1 MLENDFLDGIYDP
14 FGEGTVVTSPIVRS
28 PSPKRSRF
36 SECIKVQNINMSH
49 MLNIT
54 DGDEGSSDEESGI
67 TTGGNGAGSSTG
79 GVGGDKGTGRR
90 VKGRAKKA
98 TKKNQKEPGEKKG
111 TKKNQKEPGELNLNI
126 CKSWFVRKWLMSN
139 FSGTLKACPY

>member
-14 FGEGTVVTSPIVRS
+14 FGEGTVVTSPVVRS
-28 PSPKRSRF
+28 PSLKRSRF

-54 DGDEGSSDEESGI
+54 DGDGDEGSSDEESGI

-98 TKKNQKEPGEKKG
+98 TKKNRKSLVRRKERKR
-111 TKKNQKEPGELNLNI
+111 I
-126 CKSWFVRKWLMSN
+126 RKSLVS
-139 FSGTLKACPY
+139 